1 MESYDQEIIKKILQF
16 PEDVKEAKPVLWE
29 APTGDIQTVGGVV
42 SLTYWK
48 SFISCRLTNPQVRD
62 STLHGLTWPA
72 LAHLP
77 NVHSPFRLFIYSFT
91 YLFILCKFFIF
102 ETKV

>member
-42 SLTYWK
+42 SLTRWK
-48 SFISCRLTNPQVRD
+48 SLISC
-62 STLHGLTWPA
+62 
-72 LAHLP
+72 
-77 NVHSPFRLFIYSFT
+77 
-91 YLFILCKFFIF
+91 YLIKP
-102 ETKV
+102 

>member
-42 SLTYWK
+42 SWT
-48 SFISCRLTNPQVRD
+48 
-62 STLHGLTWPA
+62 H
-72 LAHLP
+72 
-77 NVHSPFRLFIYSFT
+77 
-91 YLFILCKFFIF
+91 
-102 ETKV
+102 